1 MTTLFARNGDTITTL
16 NGAAFENALP
26 IGTYSVQRNPQTGQ
40 YYLSRV
46 GDLVTNGKLYG
57 PAGPR
62 ADRIFNTFSQRAG
75 TTGVLLDGLKGTGKT
90 ALARRVSE
98 IARSHGISTILI
110 GEAFYGESFNKFIQS
125 LGTCVFLFDEFEK
138 VYAKPHEQA
147 GILTMMDGTFQS
159 KKLVVVTTNQTSNV
173 SEFFMNRPGR
183 LFYRYNYG
191 PLSEELIREYCTDVL
206 KPEFADR
213 TDDIV
218 SVAEDIAS
226 FTMDMLIA
234 IVEEINRYGE
244 TVEEVMAVLNCR
256 PDYSG
261 SVRVSL
267 YDKDNLTKPLA
278 VGYNHDPRL
287 LVQSGRVR
295 YDVFMT
301 GPRPTDRNEEAEEFF
316 PSIDLSQEFKAGRGW
331 SEWVTDCGRI
341 IRFARQQAGSPQ
353 ANRLTAPVN
362 EYADAGDND
371 DLIAD
376 AFN

>member
-1 MTTLFARNGDTITTL
+1 MTTFFARNGDTITTL
-16 NGAAFENALP
+16 NGAAFESALP
-26 IGTYSVQRNPQTGQ
+26 LGTYSLQRNPQTGQ

-46 GDLVTNGKLYG
+46 GDLSTSGKLYG

-62 ADRIFNTFSQRAG
+62 ADRIFNTFTQRAG

-110 GEAFYGESFNKFIQS
+110 GEPFYGESFNKFIQS

-159 KKLVVVTTNQTSNV
+159 KKLVVVTTNQTNNV

-191 PLSEELIREYCTDVL
+191 PLSEELIREYCADVL

-213 TDDIV
+213 TGAV
-218 SVAEDIAS
+218 VGVAEDIAS
-226 FTMDMLIA
+226 FAMDMLIA
-234 IVEEINRYGE
+234 IVEEVNRYGE
-244 TVEEVMAVLNCR
+244 TVDEVMRVLNCR

-261 SVRVSL
+261 GVRAAL
-267 YDKDNLTKPLA
+267 YDKTNLTKPIATALA
-278 VGYNHDPRL
+278 QDPRFWI
-287 LVQSGRVR
+287 QAGRVTKE
-295 YDVFMT
+295 VLMT
-301 GPRPTDRNEEAEEFF
+301 GPLPADRNEEAEEFF
-316 PSIDLSQEFKAGRGW
+316 VQIDLSQEFKSGRGW
-331 SEWVTDCGRI
+331 SEWVTGCGRI

-353 ANRLTAPVN
+353 ANRLTAPVIEAARN
-362 EYADAGDND
+362 DND
-371 DLIAD
+371 DVIAD